1 MSFGDQPI
9 KRKLMFIILGT
20 SGLVLLITSVSF
32 MSYEWLT
39 FRRSLVESVGTLSL
53 VIADNSTAAL
63 AFHNESDAAVI
74 LSALKA
80 DETIEKAAL
89 YDAQGQLFAWYP
101 ESSGRGAFP
110 VQPARHGYYFSAQHL
125 VFSTPVVEGDAH
137 FGTLYIQAGLGII
150 YQRFNRYA
158 VMTITILLIAFLAAF
173 IFSNILQKNISR
185 PVMSLANA
193 ARFISEKKDYSI
205 RVENPRKDELGMM
218 TQTFNNMLDQ
228 IQKTDAGLR
237 KALTEKDI
245 LIQEVHHR
253 VKNNLQVI
261 LSLFEM
267 QSRYVRKPSSVFEVF
282 EDCKARI
289 RSMSLVH
296 EMLYTDSDLSEVD
309 FAEYVAGLIADLSR
323 SHRRPDFQLD
333 SVIDVADLQLDISK
347 AVPLG
352 LMLSEILTNTF
363 KHAFKDR
370 THGKV
375 VIKTV
380 EKTPRKLIIA
390 DDGPGI
396 PSHVDFNN
404 PTTFGLKIIR
414 LLSEQTSTKV
424 TIDTTN
430 GTAYTIELH
439 GL

>member
-1 MSFGDQPI
+1 
-9 KRKLMFIILGT
+9 
-20 SGLVLLITSVSF
+20 
-32 MSYEWLT
+32 
-39 FRRSLVESVGTLSL
+39 
-53 VIADNSTAAL
+53 
-63 AFHNESDAAVI
+63 
-74 LSALKA
+74 
-80 DETIEKAAL
+80 
-89 YDAQGQLFAWYP
+89 
-101 ESSGRGAFP
+101 
-110 VQPARHGYYFSAQHL
+110 
-125 VFSTPVVEGDAH
+125 
-137 FGTLYIQAGLGII
+137 
-150 YQRFNRYA
+150 
-158 VMTITILLIAFLAAF
+158 
-173 IFSNILQKNISR
+173 
-185 PVMSLANA
+185 
-193 ARFISEKKDYSI
+193 
-205 RVENPRKDELGMM
+205 
-218 TQTFNNMLDQ
+218 
-228 IQKTDAGLR
+228 
-237 KALTEKDI
+237 
-245 LIQEVHHR
+245 
-253 VKNNLQVI
+253 
-261 LSLFEM
+261 
-267 QSRYVRKPSSVFEVF
+267 
-282 EDCKARI
+282 
-289 RSMSLVH
+289 MSLVH